1 MCFEQNDDLLKTHP
15 LQVIMC
21 YCDTWLEIIYDINP
35 NGSRHASFYIFYSSL
50 LELLV
55 SVLAEML
62 DKGEQLIVTAFKV
75 RVYTGIAHA
84 STLKAS
90 VYIYFSI

>member
-1 MCFEQNDDLLKTHP
+1 
-15 LQVIMC
+15 
-21 YCDTWLEIIYDINP
+21 
-35 NGSRHASFYIFYSSL
+35 
-50 LELLV
+50 
-55 SVLAEML
+55 ML

-90 VYIYFSI
+90 VYIYFSIWLIFANTFQKITQLSRMTLRNHKIEDKNKGVNIKVL